1 MYDSDNFLHLLTLQC
16 MDDMLRC
23 VISHLKVHYAGG
35 VIRMDNFGHIT
46 KMFLSTYVHDYYNS
60 LHLVNSPMYG

>member
-1 MYDSDNFLHLLTLQC
+1 